1 IAVDVLKIDM
11 RFLSQSKIPG
21 RGENIIASVIRMAK
35 WLGIPVVTEGVETA
49 EQVEFLKSVGCE
61 YIQGYYFAR
70 PMPVSKYEAQFLRQ
84 TALPQGAK
92 KRAGDL
98 CDSLFS
104 ANPQVQGA
112 FNNPRQAT
120 AICEFFEDQVE
131 FLRVNEL
138 FCELLNRR
146 GTAVE
151 QLSPLTLTAEKD
163 REVFLGTF
171 RLCAE
176 TEEPADCECTY
187 TTPGGSSLWLHICLQ
202 YVARVE
208 EKSILVMEVADITT
222 RKEIDLELQKYR
234 ASLLSDHND
243 AHTILI
249 VDDGEINR
257 RILKKIFENKYSC
270 LEAGDGEEAIAVL
283 KENPG
288 EVDLILLDIMMPNMD
303 GKEFLRYKKDTPE
316 LDSIP
321 VIMITAD
328 DSPEQQI
335 HTLSLG
341 ANDYI
346 VKPFIPEVVIRRVR
360 NVLQYNRRF
369 KEIIKEYNTMSQ
381 QVKTDLMTG
390 LYNRAS
396 AETLITQRLENGTGL
411 HAMLMLDVDNFKKLN
426 DTYGHSY
433 GDRAIRAIAKKLRS
447 LFRENDIVTRMGGD
461 EFSVFMENVPSVEA
475 VERKAQELCQKMSA
489 IQVKG
494 EGAAITC
501 SVGVTIGEG
510 GEDTFETLYKKA
522 DKALYNAKCRGK
534 NMLSI
539 YDKELSQAAPNW
551 IHDAETVLNELSDVI
566 YICKKDSYEM
576 LYMNDYACR
585 FFGVTR

>member
-1 IAVDVLKIDM
+1 
-11 RFLSQSKIPG
+11 
-21 RGENIIASVIRMAK
+21 
-35 WLGIPVVTEGVETA
+35 
-49 EQVEFLKSVGCE
+49 
-61 YIQGYYFAR
+61 
-70 PMPVSKYEAQFLRQ
+70 
-84 TALPQGAK
+84 
-92 KRAGDL
+92 
-98 CDSLFS
+98 
-104 ANPQVQGA
+104 
-112 FNNPRQAT
+112 
-120 AICEFFEDQVE
+120 
-131 FLRVNEL
+131 
-138 FCELLNRR
+138 
-146 GTAVE
+146 
-151 QLSPLTLTAEKD
+151 
-163 REVFLGTF
+163 
-171 RLCAE
+171 
-176 TEEPADCECTY
+176 
-187 TTPGGSSLWLHICLQ
+187 
-202 YVARVE
+202 
-208 EKSILVMEVADITT
+208 
-222 RKEIDLELQKYR
+222 
-234 ASLLSDHND
+234 
-243 AHTILI
+243 
-249 VDDGEINR
+249 
-257 RILKKIFENKYSC
+257 LKKIFENKYSC

-288 EVDLILLDIMMPNMD
+288 EVDLILLDIVMPNMD

-390 LYNRAS
+390 LYNRGS

-426 DTYGHSY
+426 DTYGHAY

-447 LFRENDIVTRMGGD
+447 LFRENDVVTRMGGD

-539 YDKELSQAAPNW
+539 YDKELSQATPNW

-585 FFGVTR
+585 FFGVTREHCVGKNCYEVLMREKTPCAFCPVARLSPERVFGGLFRFPHSSRVFLMRGKEMNWNGITAHLEVAVEMADIENLKTFLLEEAASDGTQ